1 MHKFIMK
8 RLFLLIPIMIGVVF
22 IVFSIMSLMPGD
34 PGTTILGPNAPQSS
48 IDQLNHELGYDK
60 PFVVRFINYASNAL
74 HGDFGNSW
82 KNGRPVFN
90 EVFSRFP
97 TSLILAL
104 AAVITAVVIG
114 IPIGI
119 LSAVRQYSVGDY
131 ISTVAAMLMAAIP
144 GFWLGL
150 MMIILFSLKLGWLP
164 SYGIG
169 SVAHYIMPTMVLA
182 LPPSAEILRL
192 TRTTML
198 ETIRQDYIRTAR
210 AKGAPET
217 SIVFKHALKN
227 ALLPVVT
234 VIGMDFGT
242 LLGGTVIV
250 EAVFSIPGIGSLILT
265 AINMKDI
272 PQVMAGVIFLAI
284 LYCII
289 MVLIDIVYAFLDPRI
304 KARYVKQG

>member
-1 MHKFIMK
+1 MYSTRVYPPDIRAKPPQIGAFQD
-8 RLFLLIPIMIGVVF
+8 LFKGWHRV
-22 IVFSIMSLMPGD
+22 
-34 PGTTILGPNAPQSS
+34 PQ
-48 IDQLNHELGYDK
+48 
-60 PFVVRFINYASNAL
+60 
-74 HGDFGNSW
+74 GNQT
-82 KNGRPVFN
+82 PVFN